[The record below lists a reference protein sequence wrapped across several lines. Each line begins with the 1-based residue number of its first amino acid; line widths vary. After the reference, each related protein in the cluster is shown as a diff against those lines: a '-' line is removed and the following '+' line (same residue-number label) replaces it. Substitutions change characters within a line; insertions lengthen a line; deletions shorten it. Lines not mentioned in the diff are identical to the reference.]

1 MTDAN
6 LGLFVSMMANQT
18 ANQERIIQNVS
29 KHELFNQTEELI
41 NFDDCLRSVAKTDFV
56 SSMDTKTELSDDTR
70 IESNVSKDN
79 EQTKAVNSDENGKEV
94 SNEAESVNSNKV
106 EESEKTEETVPV
118 SEEEPSNDLEGIEE
132 AIVAF
137 AASLVEIV
145 SENFDIEVPE
155 IMDNLEAMDM
165 EVSDLM
171 ETSSLAS
178 FVAEFSE
185 DTSPI
190 DLLKSPEF
198 TDALVAINDLT
209 NETLE
214 ELGITYDELVKA
226 VSLVDNKANVD
237 EVILEETE
245 DQLMIKDAL
254 KSEIPLSEE
263 RDSNVVSIIDNNDVK
278 MSALETI
285 ANSVNI
291 KTDSI
296 VKEEVLV
303 NVDEEEDPGVA
314 EITNRPLVSDEET
327 KNVNDDNE
335 EKDNSLNFSDRNQKE
350 VASEKTEKN
359 FHHENVTVEHANLQ
373 NGEALNVETQTIK
386 IVDLENLVKEITEY
400 IELSAKD
407 NVVQNV
413 TMQLNPEHLGKLLV
427 SVSTVA
433 GEVTTKIVTETEA
446 AKEALMSNL
455 NAMRESL
462 EEQGIKVADVE
473 VTVESHAF
481 EQNLQEDGSREQ
493 EQLAEELK
501 QHNQRRNLN
510 LNELT
515 LDDLSGLMSEE
526 DMIVARMMKDSG
538 NVLDVT
544 A

>member
-79 EQTKAVNSDENGKEV
+79 GQTKAVNSDENGKEV

-137 AASLVEIV
+137 ASSLVEIV

-178 FVAEFSE
+178 FVAEFTE

-254 KSEIPLSEE
+254 ESEIPLSEE
-263 RDSNVVSIIDNNDVK
+263 QDSNVVSIIDNNDVK

-335 EKDNSLNFSDRNQKE
+335 EKDDSLNFSARNQKE
-350 VASEKTEKN
+350 VASEKTEKY